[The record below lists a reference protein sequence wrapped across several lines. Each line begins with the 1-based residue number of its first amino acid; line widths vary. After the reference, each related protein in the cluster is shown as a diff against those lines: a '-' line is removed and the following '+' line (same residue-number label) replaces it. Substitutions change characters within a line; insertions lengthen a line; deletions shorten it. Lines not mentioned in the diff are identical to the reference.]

1 VEARQPASQ
10 AASAPVPKPIKARR
24 ERGRACP
31 DPGRGACPGL
41 SVKLLECLK
50 VTVFSLGYTRG
61 YCTTSAQGRN
71 HFLLYA
77 GALGQGVFWFNV
89 AVPRVPEE

>member
-1 VEARQPASQ
+1 M
-10 AASAPVPKPIKARR
+10 
-24 ERGRACP
+24 
-31 DPGRGACPGL
+31 
-41 SVKLLECLK
+41 
-50 VTVFSLGYTRG
+50 FSLGYTRG

-77 GALGQGVFWFNV
+77 GALTGVFWFNV